1 MNCHFPLGGLD
12 FQPVNT
18 TLTFR
23 PGVTTATRTVF
34 LLDDQISEG
43 LENFEVQVVLVD
55 QELGDP
61 GVVVSAT
68 VLVFDNEST
77 LKGGGMASVGGVCVW
92 RGRYVCGGGAVCVC
106 VSLF

>member
-1 MNCHFPLGGLD
+1 M
-12 FQPVNT
+12 NT
-18 TLTFR
+18 TLTFG

-43 LENFEVQVVLVD
+43 LEDFEVQVVLVD

-77 LKGGGMASVGGVCVW
+77 LKGGCVE
-92 RGRYVCGGGAVCVC
+92 GAGCVC
-106 VSLF
+106 V